1 MSFEGF
7 DIQSI
12 KKRTIELVGSAN
24 VIRGHYSS
32 MIGTKVELLGKIS
45 KNKEILLSKKNI
57 EENLQQIQSMS
68 QAGSIDI
75 FQGLTTEMLHEAMPD
90 NDGYKVKFDLQVY
103 RGVPALDIYLEKEI
117 PNGKSKS
124 KLIVRED
131 IVDGQGGSISNV
143 IVSALRIISLARTTN
158 RRFIM
163 LDEPDCWLDQNYLKT
178 FASVIK
184 NISHEIGIQT
194 VIISHKHSE
203 FFSGGCRIIE
213 VCKDEANRDLPSKFR
228 VLADDSENY
237 EVFDSENKRELN
249 KKMFMEGVGIRY
261 IRLINFMAFEDST
274 IDLCPSVNVIIGT
287 NNYGKSILRLALK
300 AVTENKFS
308 DSYIRH
314 GADGCAVEI
323 GLEDN
328 AKIRWEVKKSKSKK
342 TISYTFFHDENDP
355 TRFMRDERG
364 GRDEPP
370 VYIKEALGMGLVD
383 NFDIHLTH
391 QKSPLFVLD
400 PSIPDSKRA
409 NILSLGRESGTVQT
423 MLQEYK
429 KMCSEAS
436 SNLKEYEK
444 TLIEND
450 IKIERIKSEEEN
462 ISRVELISDDFERI
476 SEKLK
481 VTDNLFSILSRME
494 KCLSIK
500 ESLLTLSNI
509 DIEEL
514 SSMSSSAGDMIEK
527 FEKTSNLGR
536 IVKSFDECIRCE
548 NALYK
553 LESIIIPDDIEE
565 KLNTK
570 KTSDISRIAKDIIAK
585 IRVEKILE
593 PLSMA
598 SIPDTPVPKN
608 DSLQL
613 ISRIIKLSK
622 ERDLLS
628 LIPDLPDEPLIKTGN
643 DLFERLISASNQM
656 KAINSCMSDIEKQI
670 ENCNDEYNRM
680 IELSGGVCPLCSH
693 PLCKH

>member
-1 MSFEGF
+1 MSFENF
-7 DIQSI
+7 DIQTI
-12 KKRTIELVGSAN
+12 KKRTMSLIGSAH

-32 MIGTKVELLGKIS
+32 MTSAKVDLLGKIS
-45 KNKEILLSKKNI
+45 KNKEILFSKKNV
-57 EENLQQIQSMS
+57 EDNLQRIQSMS

-90 NDGYKVKFDLQVY
+90 NKGYKVKFDLQVY
-103 RGVPALDIYLEKEI
+103 RGVPALDIYLEKEM

-124 KLIVRED
+124 KLVVRED

-143 IVSALRIISLARTTN
+143 IVSALRIISLARTSN

-163 LDEPDCWLDQNYLKT
+163 FDEPDCWLDQNYLKT

-237 EVFDSENKRELN
+237 EVFESDNKREIN
-249 KKMFMEGVGIRY
+249 KKMFLDGVGIRY

-300 AVTENKFS
+300 AVIENKFS

-328 AKIRWEVKKSKSKK
+328 AKIRWEVKKAKSKK

-364 GRDEPP
+364 GRDEAPP
-370 VYIKEALGMGLVD
+370 YIKDALGMGLVD

-409 NILSLGRESGTVQT
+409 NILSLGRESDSVQA

-436 SNLKEYEK
+436 SKLKEYEK
-444 TLIEND
+444 NFIEND
-450 IKIERIKSEEEN
+450 IKMERIKAEEDT
-462 ISRVELISDDFERI
+462 ISRTESILGEFENVSDNIKRTDGLFSVLSRI
-476 SEKLK
+476 EKCLEVK
-481 VTDNLFSILSRME
+481 SILSR
-494 KCLSIK
+494 LDD
-500 ESLLTLSNI
+500 ESVRGI
-509 DIEEL
+509 DSTI
-514 SSMSSSAGDMIEK
+514 SSTGAIIEK
-527 FEKTSNLGR
+527 FDRTSMLGSL
-536 IVKSFDECIRCE
+536 ISSIYSCVKCAD
-548 NALYK
+548 ALS
-553 LESIIIPDDIEE
+553 LVNDISIPDDIED

-570 KTSDISRIAKDIIAK
+570 KSSEISRIAKDIISKMRVAK
-585 IRVEKILE
+585 TLE
-593 PLSMA
+593 PISVA
-598 SIPDTPVPKN
+598 NIPDNPTLH
-608 DSLQL
+608 DDLLRL
-613 ISRIIKLSK
+613 IGNIFTLSK
-622 ERDLLS
+622 ESEVLS
-628 LIPDLPDEPLIKTGN
+628 AIPDLPNEPSIKT
-643 DLFERLISASNQM
+643 DSDIFERLILASNER
-656 KAINSCMSDIEKQI
+656 KSIATGISDVNDLINE
-670 ENCNDEYNRM
+670 CNEEYNSM
-680 IELSGGVCPLCSH
+680 IESSGGVCPLCSH